1 MKQKEM
7 LSRIE
12 VLGKF
17 GLFLLVSQ
25 IYFWIVGYLPNQE
38 GEWGKSETDR
48 RWIYD
53 LELLVG
59 VRPIPQSNWPVVL
72 AGT

>member
-1 MKQKEM
+1 M

-38 GEWGKSETDR
+38 GEWANLSRIGDGSAI
-48 RWIYD
+48 WNY
-53 LELLVG
+53 
-59 VRPIPQSNWPVVL
+59 
-72 AGT
+72 